1 MSRTRVVKGKITKIT
16 GKDHFIYSKGSIT
29 NNGATKVIQIGDEKG
44 VLYGKPDFPDL
55 EYEPTEYKLTS
66 LFAHDQMMK
75 TATELSE
82 MTFILIMLQI
92 FSNDIEVEAIGK
104 LYKDL
109 CDKRLLPPEIIVT
122 KDPIKNY
129 KANYSNKRKVI
140 LVSSGFLQ
148 EAIKENDVK
157 AQLMASLVE
166 EYGHHL
172 DNLLRTEYATDGKED
187 KDTIDEGA
195 KFAYF
200 LLTVDFAD
208 TPQLDFAET
217 ETPEYTGK
225 LTLDLSKESQELSKF
240 VDHQQ
245 WYDDDPAEDD
255 IENFGFGFETGT
267 HGGIEMTAL
276 NKVGFTF
283 DEILQV
289 YYGNWLRDVSQVIVP
304 ITMRFTKAVREQIQ
318 NDNTITQDR
327 IQHLKATNTGK
338 ISHEGWVELV
348 ELFAAKEFIF
358 TKGSNKV
365 KTTNYVPHLKLFR
378 ATYGKLTKDIL
389 GIYRPEE
396 HIDNPRGLKKQ
407 PNALCEVINFQREI
421 PYGKEKITF
430 YEGEHADCF
439 KINSFGQKY
448 YIYRD
453 DEDAQIKMGEKTMV
467 GADLLRPSSDS
478 YMSNQLRLAV
488 IKGKNKDGFRHF
500 GAALHVVEDYFSHT
514 NFVELSLCKL
524 GFTNP
529 SFKHLQ
535 QVYPWVQGM
544 QGKDYKTIP
553 IVTGKFLEDD
563 TAASIIPKMADM
575 LLPIGFKEYQVS
587 KPSERTFGQQTI
599 YTILK
604 DLADG
609 QKEDPTQKSVQYL
622 GMDAVDL
629 FQYYERLLE
638 LNDFIAEIKNRKDPL
653 GWIIR
658 LYERIGQFM
667 GEVLTN
673 FTNVIFNILV
683 ESTDDDIKAAQTHV
697 TNPNYG
703 EDPTHTQLGKDA
715 VENPLNGLAAEL
727 AIIAVED
734 VGQRIKDIW
743 EGRTI
748 DAKGV
753 DLAAYVQNTYSKH
766 PRSVSWMDGHIMDWA
781 NSKKDDSNFLK
792 NLYFPTPVAHAHDS
806 AKRKIL
812 IGKDKIEELKK
823 YFRSK

>member
-16 GKDHFIYSKGSIT
+16 GKDHFIYSKGSII
-29 NNGATKVIQIGDEKG
+29 NNGATKVIQIGNDKG
-44 VLYGKPDFPDL
+44 VLYGKSNFPDL
-55 EYEPTEYKLTS
+55 EYEPTEYKLKS
-66 LFAHDQMMK
+66 IFAHEQMMK
-75 TATELSE
+75 MTEELSE
-82 MTFILIMLQI
+82 MTFIVIMLQI
-92 FSNDIEVEAIGK
+92 FGNDIEIEALGK
-104 LYKDL
+104 LYKEL
-109 CDKRLLPPEIIVT
+109 CDKKLQPPEIIVT

-129 KANYSNKRKVI
+129 KANYSNKRKII
-140 LVSSGFLQ
+140 LVSKGFLDD
-148 EAIKENDVK
+148 AIENNATK
-157 AQLMASLVE
+157 AQLFASLVE
-166 EYGHHL
+166 EYGHHI
-172 DNLLRTEYATDGKED
+172 DNLLRTDYATNGKED
-187 KDTIDEGA
+187 KDRIDEGA
-195 KFAYF
+195 KFAYY
-200 LLTVDFAD
+200 LLTVDFAN
-208 TPQLDFAET
+208 TQELNFAET
-217 ETPEYTGK
+217 ETPEYTGN
-225 LTLDLSKESQELSKF
+225 LILDLSKEGGELSKF
-240 VDHQQ
+240 VDQQQ

-255 IENFGFGFETGT
+255 IENFGFGFEAGT
-267 HGGIEMTAL
+267 HGGIEMNAL
-276 NKVGFTF
+276 NKVGFTYN
-283 DEILQV
+283 EILQI

-318 NDNTITQDR
+318 NDNTLTNER

-338 ISHEGWVELV
+338 ISHDGWVKLV
-348 ELFAAKEFIF
+348 QLFAAKEFIY
-358 TKGSNKV
+358 TKGSAKL
-365 KTTNYVPHLKLFR
+365 KTTNHVPHLKLFQEN
-378 ATYGKLTKDIL
+378 YGVMTKDIL

-396 HIDNPRGLKKQ
+396 HIDNPRGLKK
-407 PNALCEVINFQREI
+407 PIDAVYKEISFDRETPSGSEEI
-421 PYGKEKITF
+421 RF
-430 YEGEHADCF
+430 YVGEQADCF

-453 DEDAQIKMGEKTMV
+453 DEDAQIKMGEKSMV
-467 GADLLRPSSDS
+467 KADPLRPSSDS

-488 IKGKNKDGFRHF
+488 MRGKNKEGFRHF
-500 GAALHVVEDYFSHT
+500 GAALHVLEDYFSHT

-524 GFTNP
+524 GFNNP
-529 SFKHLQ
+529 KFKHLQ

-544 QGKDYKTIP
+544 QGKDYTTIP

-587 KPSERTFGQQTI
+587 KPGERTFGQQTI

-609 QKEDPTQKSVQYL
+609 QKQDPTQEAPQYL

-629 FQYYERLLE
+629 FHYYEKLLE
-638 LNDFIAEIKNRKDPL
+638 LNDYIAYVKNLDNPL

-715 VENPLNGLAAEL
+715 VDNPLNGLAADL
-727 AIIAVED
+727 ATIAVED
-734 VGQRIKDIW
+734 VGKRIKDIW

-748 DAKGV
+748 DPTGG

-766 PRSVSWMDGHIMDWA
+766 PRSVTWMDAHIKNWTSR
-781 NSKKDDSNFLK
+781 NKEILSK
-792 NLYFPTPVAHAHDS
+792 LYFPTPVAHAHDS